1 MELISHY
8 LQIIFFLGRE
18 FSYMKYPM
26 PFRYILARE
35 IIYLKVSILWIVFVI
50 STFNIYNIEFL
61 ICYFSSLLMAV
72 IHLLIFLL
80 KFI

>member
-1 MELISHY
+1 
-8 LQIIFFLGRE
+8 
-18 FSYMKYPM
+18 MKYPM